1 MCACPYILIYNVSL
15 FSCLFLPVLCV
26 CSTSSFPKKDLNWFA
41 IIHKYKRMKERILK
55 AGK

>member
-1 MCACPYILIYNVSL
+1 MCTCPYILIYNVSL
-15 FSCLFLPVLCV
+15 FSVLPVSCV

-41 IIHKYKRMKERILK
+41 NIRKYKRMKERVLK